1 MMVQLA
7 YKKIPEAEMISKRSC
22 SASAWTNLA
31 NGDDIGDDD
40 ENDVFDEEDNEAP
53 PQLSDLEEAQENSAA
68 HQPADQKMGKK
79 DSHLVKP

>member
-22 SASAWTNLA
+22 SASAWTNLGDG
-31 NGDDIGDDD
+31 GDDISDDD
-40 ENDVFDEEDNEAP
+40 ENQVFDEEDNEVP
-53 PQLSDLEEAQENSAA
+53 PQLSDLEEAQQNSTA

-79 DSHLVKP
+79 